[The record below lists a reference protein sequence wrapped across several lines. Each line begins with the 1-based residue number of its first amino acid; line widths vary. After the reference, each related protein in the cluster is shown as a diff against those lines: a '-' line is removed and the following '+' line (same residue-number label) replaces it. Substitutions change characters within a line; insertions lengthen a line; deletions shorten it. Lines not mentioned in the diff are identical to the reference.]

1 MIALERAPHKT
12 TSHGRPHRRSL
23 PSFYSMF
30 FEQNDTYLYISSRLR
45 GTIKGMV
52 AKNAG
57 LPATPADLINVDE
70 VIGKYYDLVPDP
82 SIAEQRVI
90 FGTSGHRGS
99 SLKTSFNEAHIVAI
113 AQAIAEYRAKAGVTG
128 PLYLGRDTHA
138 LSEPATRTAIEVLV
152 ANGVRVRI
160 DSRDDV
166 VPTPVVSQ
174 AILTHNRA
182 ADGSQRFTGN
192 DIADGIVVTPSHN
205 PPTDGGFKYD
215 PPTGGPAPAEATN
228 AIAARANEL
237 LGSYKSV
244 KRTPYEQAIA
254 SDLVERFDYREHYVD
269 DLSNVIDFDVIRS
282 SGVRLGID
290 PLGGASVNYWPLMNE
305 KYGLSIDV
313 VRPQVDPTWSFMTI
327 DHDGKIRM
335 DPSSPYAMKGLV
347 DSLNNGAWKKYD
359 LVGGTDPDA
368 DRHGI
373 VCPDWGVMNP
383 NHYIAVCVEYLF
395 GGNRP
400 GWPENAGIGKTLV
413 SSSLIDRVATSIGA
427 RLVEVPVGFKWF
439 VDPLFSGEVAFGG
452 EESSGMSFL
461 RKDGRVWTTDK
472 DGLIPDL
479 LAAEITART
488 GKNPAQLHQDQV
500 SRFGESWYR
509 RIDTP
514 TTLEQKQKFAH
525 LTGDDVT
532 ATRLAGE
539 EITAK
544 LTTAPGNGAA
554 IGGIKVTT
562 ANNWFAARPSGTEN
576 IYKVYAESFVSPDAL
591 DKVLDEATDVVD
603 KALEG

>member
-1 MIALERAPHKT
+1 
-12 TSHGRPHRRSL
+12 
-23 PSFYSMF
+23 
-30 FEQNDTYLYISSRLR
+30 
-45 GTIKGMV
+45 MV

-57 LPATPADLINVDE
+57 LPATPADLIDVDE
-70 VIGKYYDLVPDP
+70 VIGKYYDIVPDVNVP
-82 SIAEQRVI
+82 EQRVS

-113 AQAIAEYRAKAGVTG
+113 SQAIAEHRKAAGITG

-138 LSEPATRTAIEVLV
+138 LSLPAWKTAIEVLV

-160 DSRDDV
+160 DSRDDFT
-166 VPTPVVSQ
+166 PTPVVSQ

-182 ADGSQRFTGN
+182 ADGTQRFSG
-192 DIADGIVVTPSHN
+192 DDLADGIVVTPSHN

-215 PPTGGPAPAEATN
+215 PPTGGPAPAETTN
-228 AIAARANEL
+228 AIAKRANEL
-237 LGSYKSV
+237 LPDFKNV
-244 KRTPYEQAIA
+244 KRIPFEQAVK
-254 SDLVERFDYREHYVD
+254 SDLVERFDFRKHYVE
-269 DLSNVIDFDVIRS
+269 DLGNVIDFDVIKS

-290 PLGGASVNYWPLMNE
+290 PLGGASVNYWPLVNE
-305 KYGLSIDV
+305 VYGTSIEV
-313 VRPQVDPTWSFMTI
+313 VRPQVDPTWRFMTI

-347 DSLNNGAWKKYD
+347 DSLNNGAWDKYD

-383 NHYIAVCVEYLF
+383 NHYIAVVVEYLF
-395 GGNRP
+395 GKDKNGNPNRP
-400 GWPENAGIGKTLV
+400 DWPEGTGIGKTLV
-413 SSSLIDRVATSIGA
+413 SSSLIDRVAASIGA
-427 RLVEVPVGFKWF
+427 KLVEVPVGFKWF
-439 VDPLFSGEVAFGG
+439 VDPLFTGEVAFGG

-479 LAAEITART
+479 LAAEITGKM
-488 GKNPAQLHQDQV
+488 GKNPAELHKDQV
-500 SRFGESWYR
+500 ARFGESWYK

-514 TTLEQKQKFAH
+514 TTLEQKQKFAK

-532 ATRLAGE
+532 ATTLGGE

-544 LTTAPGNGAA
+544 LTKAPGNDAP
-554 IGGIKVTT
+554 IGGLKVTT
-562 ANNWFAARPSGTEN
+562 KNNWFAARPSGTEN
-576 IYKVYAESFVSPDAL
+576 IYKVYAESFDSPEAL
-591 DKVLDEATDVVD
+591 DKVLDEATVVVD
-603 KALEG
+603 KALSE

>member
-1 MIALERAPHKT
+1 
-12 TSHGRPHRRSL
+12 
-23 PSFYSMF
+23 
-30 FEQNDTYLYISSRLR
+30 
-45 GTIKGMV
+45 MV

-57 LPATPADLINVDE
+57 LPATPADLIDVDE
-70 VIGKYYDLVPDP
+70 VIGKYYDIVPDVNVP
-82 SIAEQRVI
+82 EQRVS

-113 AQAIAEYRAKAGVTG
+113 SQAIAEHRKAAGITG

-138 LSEPATRTAIEVLV
+138 LSLPAWKTAIEVLV

-160 DSRDDV
+160 DSRDDFT
-166 VPTPVVSQ
+166 PTPVVSQ

-182 ADGSQRFTGN
+182 ADGTQRFSG
-192 DIADGIVVTPSHN
+192 DDLADGIVVTPSHN

-215 PPTGGPAPAEATN
+215 PPTGGPAPAETTN
-228 AIAARANEL
+228 AIAKRANEL
-237 LGSYKSV
+237 LPDFKNV
-244 KRTPYEQAIA
+244 KRVPFEQAVK
-254 SDLVERFDYREHYVD
+254 SDLVERFDFRKHYVE
-269 DLSNVIDFDVIRS
+269 DLGNVIDFDVIKS

-290 PLGGASVNYWPLMNE
+290 PLGGASVNYWPLVNE
-305 KYGLSIDV
+305 VYGTSIEV
-313 VRPQVDPTWSFMTI
+313 VRPQVDPTWRFMTI

-347 DSLNNGAWKKYD
+347 DSLNNGAWDKYD

-373 VCPDWGVMNP
+373 VCPNWGVMNP
-383 NHYIAVCVEYLF
+383 NHYIAVVVEYLF
-395 GGNRP
+395 GKDKNGQPNRP
-400 GWPENAGIGKTLV
+400 DWPEGTGIGKTLV
-413 SSSLIDRVATSIGA
+413 SSSLIDRVAASIGA
-427 RLVEVPVGFKWF
+427 KLVEVPVGFKWF
-439 VDPLFSGEVAFGG
+439 VDPLFTGEVAFGG

-479 LAAEITART
+479 LAAEITGKM
-488 GKNPAQLHQDQV
+488 GKNPAELHKDQV
-500 SRFGESWYR
+500 ARFGESWYK

-514 TTLEQKQKFAH
+514 TTLEQKQKFAK

-532 ATRLAGE
+532 ATTLGGE

-544 LTTAPGNGAA
+544 LTKAPGNDAP
-554 IGGIKVTT
+554 IGGLKVTT
-562 ANNWFAARPSGTEN
+562 KNNWFAARPSGTEN
-576 IYKVYAESFVSPDAL
+576 IYKVYAESFDSPETL
-591 DKVLDEATDVVD
+591 DKVLEEATEVVD
-603 KALEG
+603 KALAE

>member
-1 MIALERAPHKT
+1 
-12 TSHGRPHRRSL
+12 
-23 PSFYSMF
+23 
-30 FEQNDTYLYISSRLR
+30 
-45 GTIKGMV
+45 MV

-57 LPATPADLINVDE
+57 LPATPADLIDVDE
-70 VIGKYYDLVPDP
+70 VIGKYYDIP
-82 SIAEQRVI
+82 EQRVS

-113 AQAIAEYRAKAGVTG
+113 SQAIAEHRKAAGITG
-128 PLYLGRDTHA
+128 PLYIGRDTHA
-138 LSEPATRTAIEVLV
+138 LSLPAWKTAIEVLV

-160 DSRDDV
+160 DSRDDFT
-166 VPTPVVSQ
+166 PTPVVSQ

-182 ADGSQRFTGN
+182 ADGTQRFSG
-192 DIADGIVVTPSHN
+192 DDLADGIVVTPSHN

-215 PPTGGPAPAEATN
+215 PPTGGPAPAETTN
-228 AIAARANEL
+228 AIAKRANEL
-237 LGSYKSV
+237 LPDFKNV
-244 KRTPYEQAIA
+244 KRVPFEQAVK
-254 SDLVERFDYREHYVD
+254 SDLVERFDFRKHYVE
-269 DLSNVIDFDVIRS
+269 DLGNVIDFDVIKS

-290 PLGGASVNYWPLMNE
+290 PLGGASVNYWPLVNE
-305 KYGLSIDV
+305 VYGTSIEV
-313 VRPQVDPTWSFMTI
+313 VRPQVDPTWRFMTI

-347 DSLNNGAWKKYD
+347 DSLNNGAWDKYD

-383 NHYIAVCVEYLF
+383 NHYIAVVVEYLF
-395 GGNRP
+395 GKDKNGNPNRP
-400 GWPENAGIGKTLV
+400 DWPEGTGIGKTLV
-413 SSSLIDRVATSIGA
+413 SSSLIDRVAASIGA
-427 RLVEVPVGFKWF
+427 KLVEVPVGFKWF
-439 VDPLFSGEVAFGG
+439 VDPLFTGEVAFGG

-479 LAAEITART
+479 LAAEITGKM
-488 GKNPAQLHQDQV
+488 GKNPAELHKDQV
-500 SRFGESWYR
+500 VRFGESWYK

-514 TTLEQKQKFAH
+514 TTLEQKQKFAK

-532 ATRLAGE
+532 ATTLGGE

-544 LTTAPGNGAA
+544 LTKAPGNDAP
-554 IGGIKVTT
+554 IGGLKVTT
-562 ANNWFAARPSGTEN
+562 KNNWFAARPSGTEN
-576 IYKVYAESFVSPDAL
+576 IYKVYAESFDSPETL
-591 DKVLDEATDVVD
+591 DKVLEEATEVVD
-603 KALEG
+603 KALAE

>member
-1 MIALERAPHKT
+1 
-12 TSHGRPHRRSL
+12 
-23 PSFYSMF
+23 
-30 FEQNDTYLYISSRLR
+30 
-45 GTIKGMV
+45 MV

-57 LPATPADLINVDE
+57 LPATPADLIDVDE
-70 VIGKYYDLVPDP
+70 VIGKYYDIVPNVNVP
-82 SIAEQRVI
+82 EQRVS

-113 AQAIAEYRAKAGVTG
+113 SQAIAEHRKAAGITG

-138 LSEPATRTAIEVLV
+138 LSLPAWKTAIEVLV

-160 DSRDDV
+160 DSRDDFT
-166 VPTPVVSQ
+166 PTPVVSQ

-182 ADGSQRFTGN
+182 ADGTQRFSG
-192 DIADGIVVTPSHN
+192 DDLADGIVVTPSHN

-215 PPTGGPAPAEATN
+215 PPTGGPAPAETTN
-228 AIAARANEL
+228 AIAKRANEL
-237 LGSYKSV
+237 LPDFKNV
-244 KRTPYEQAIA
+244 KRVPFEQAVK
-254 SDLVERFDYREHYVD
+254 SDLVERFDFRKHYVE
-269 DLSNVIDFDVIRS
+269 DLGNVIDFDVIKS

-290 PLGGASVNYWPLMNE
+290 PLGGASVNYWPLVNE
-305 KYGLSIDV
+305 VYGTSIEV
-313 VRPQVDPTWSFMTI
+313 VRPQVDPTWRFMTI

-347 DSLNNGAWKKYD
+347 DSLNNGAWDKYD

-383 NHYIAVCVEYLF
+383 NHYIAVVVEYLF
-395 GGNRP
+395 GKDKNGNPNRP
-400 GWPENAGIGKTLV
+400 DWPEGTGIGKTLV
-413 SSSLIDRVATSIGA
+413 SSSLIDRVAASIGA
-427 RLVEVPVGFKWF
+427 KLVEVPVGFKWF
-439 VDPLFSGEVAFGG
+439 VDPLFTGEVAFGG

-461 RKDGRVWTTDK
+461 REDGRVWTTDK

-479 LAAEITART
+479 LAAEITGKM
-488 GKNPAQLHQDQV
+488 GKNPAELHKDQV
-500 SRFGESWYR
+500 ARFGESWYK

-514 TTLEQKQKFAH
+514 TTLEQKQKFAK

-532 ATRLAGE
+532 ATTLGGE

-544 LTTAPGNGAA
+544 LTKAPGNDAP
-554 IGGIKVTT
+554 IGGLKVTT
-562 ANNWFAARPSGTEN
+562 KNNWFAARPSGTEN
-576 IYKVYAESFVSPDAL
+576 IYKVYAESFDSPETL
-591 DKVLDEATDVVD
+591 DKVLEEATEVVD
-603 KALEG
+603 KALAE

>member
-1 MIALERAPHKT
+1 
-12 TSHGRPHRRSL
+12 
-23 PSFYSMF
+23 
-30 FEQNDTYLYISSRLR
+30 
-45 GTIKGMV
+45 MV

-57 LPATPADLINVDE
+57 LPATPADLIDVDE
-70 VIGKYYDLVPDP
+70 VIGKYYDIVPDVNVP
-82 SIAEQRVI
+82 EQRVS

-113 AQAIAEYRAKAGVTG
+113 SQAIAEHRKAAGITG

-138 LSEPATRTAIEVLV
+138 LSLPAWKTAIEVLV

-160 DSRDDV
+160 DSRDDFT
-166 VPTPVVSQ
+166 PTPVVSQ

-182 ADGSQRFTGN
+182 ADGTQRFSG
-192 DIADGIVVTPSHN
+192 DDLADGIVVTPSHN

-215 PPTGGPAPAEATN
+215 PPTGGPAPAETTN
-228 AIAARANEL
+228 AIAKRANEL
-237 LGSYKSV
+237 LPDFKNV
-244 KRTPYEQAIA
+244 KRVPFEQAVK
-254 SDLVERFDYREHYVD
+254 SDLVERFDFRKHYVE
-269 DLSNVIDFDVIRS
+269 DLGNVIDFDVIKS

-290 PLGGASVNYWPLMNE
+290 PLGGASVNYWPLVNE
-305 KYGLSIDV
+305 VYGTSIEV
-313 VRPQVDPTWSFMTI
+313 VRPQVDPTWRFMTI

-347 DSLNNGAWKKYD
+347 DSLNNGAWDKYD

-383 NHYIAVCVEYLF
+383 NHYIAVVVEYLF
-395 GGNRP
+395 GKDKNGNPNRP
-400 GWPENAGIGKTLV
+400 DWPEGTGIGKTLV
-413 SSSLIDRVATSIGA
+413 SSSLIDRVAASIGA
-427 RLVEVPVGFKWF
+427 KLVEVPVGFKWF
-439 VDPLFSGEVAFGG
+439 VDPLFTGEVAFGG

-461 RKDGRVWTTDK
+461 RKDGHVWTTDK

-479 LAAEITART
+479 LAAEITGKM
-488 GKNPAQLHQDQV
+488 GKNPAELHKDQV
-500 SRFGESWYR
+500 ARFGESWYK

-514 TTLEQKQKFAH
+514 TTLEQKQKFAK

-532 ATRLAGE
+532 ATTLGGE

-544 LTTAPGNGAA
+544 LTKAPGNDAP
-554 IGGIKVTT
+554 IGGLKVTT
-562 ANNWFAARPSGTEN
+562 KNNWFAARPSGTEN
-576 IYKVYAESFVSPDAL
+576 IYKVYAESFVSPEAL
-591 DKVLDEATDVVD
+591 DKVLDEATVVVD
-603 KALEG
+603 KALSE

>member
-1 MIALERAPHKT
+1 
-12 TSHGRPHRRSL
+12 
-23 PSFYSMF
+23 
-30 FEQNDTYLYISSRLR
+30 
-45 GTIKGMV
+45 MV

-57 LPATPADLINVDE
+57 LPATPADLIDVDE
-70 VIGKYYDLVPDP
+70 VIGKYYDIVPDVNVP
-82 SIAEQRVI
+82 EQRVS

-113 AQAIAEYRAKAGVTG
+113 TQAIAEHRKAAGITG

-138 LSEPATRTAIEVLV
+138 LSLPAWKTAIEVLV

-160 DSRDDV
+160 DSRDDFT
-166 VPTPVVSQ
+166 PTPVVSQ

-182 ADGSQRFTGN
+182 ADGTQRFSG
-192 DIADGIVVTPSHN
+192 DDLADGIVVTPSHN

-215 PPTGGPAPAEATN
+215 PPTGGPAPAETTN
-228 AIAARANEL
+228 AIAKRANEL
-237 LGSYKSV
+237 LPNFKNV
-244 KRTPYEQAIA
+244 KRVPFEQAVK
-254 SDLVERFDYREHYVD
+254 SDLVERFDFRKHYVE
-269 DLSNVIDFDVIRS
+269 DLGNVIDFDVIKS

-290 PLGGASVNYWPLMNE
+290 PLGGASVNYWPLVNE
-305 KYGLSIDV
+305 VYGTSIEV
-313 VRPQVDPTWSFMTI
+313 VRPQVDPTWRFMTI

-347 DSLNNGAWKKYD
+347 DSLNNGAWDKYD

-373 VCPDWGVMNP
+373 VCPNWGVMNP
-383 NHYIAVCVEYLF
+383 NHYIAVVVEYLF
-395 GGNRP
+395 GKDKNGQPNRP
-400 GWPENAGIGKTLV
+400 DWPEGTGIGKTLV
-413 SSSLIDRVATSIGA
+413 SSSLIDRVAASIGA
-427 RLVEVPVGFKWF
+427 KLVEVPVGFKWF
-439 VDPLFSGEVAFGG
+439 VDPLFTGEVAFGG

-479 LAAEITART
+479 LAAEITGKM
-488 GKNPAQLHQDQV
+488 GKNPAELHKDQV
-500 SRFGESWYR
+500 ARFGESWYK

-514 TTLEQKQKFAH
+514 TTLEQKQKFAK

-532 ATRLAGE
+532 ATTLGGE

-544 LTTAPGNGAA
+544 LTKAPGNDAP
-554 IGGIKVTT
+554 IGGLKVTT
-562 ANNWFAARPSGTEN
+562 KNNWFAARPSGTEN
-576 IYKVYAESFVSPDAL
+576 IYKVYAESFDSPETL
-591 DKVLDEATDVVD
+591 DKVLEEATEVVD
-603 KALEG
+603 KALAE

>member
-1 MIALERAPHKT
+1 
-12 TSHGRPHRRSL
+12 
-23 PSFYSMF
+23 
-30 FEQNDTYLYISSRLR
+30 
-45 GTIKGMV
+45 MV

-57 LPATPADLINVDE
+57 LPATPADLIDVDE
-70 VIGKYYDLVPDP
+70 VIGKYYDIVPDVNVP
-82 SIAEQRVI
+82 EQRVS

-113 AQAIAEYRAKAGVTG
+113 SQAIAEHRKAAGITG

-138 LSEPATRTAIEVLV
+138 LSLPAWKTAIEVLV

-160 DSRDDV
+160 DSRDDFT
-166 VPTPVVSQ
+166 PTPVVSQ

-182 ADGSQRFTGN
+182 ADGTQRFSG
-192 DIADGIVVTPSHN
+192 DDLADGIVVTPSHN

-215 PPTGGPAPAEATN
+215 PPTGGPAPAETTN
-228 AIAARANEL
+228 AIAQRANEL
-237 LGSYKSV
+237 LPDFKNV
-244 KRTPYEQAIA
+244 KRVPFEQAVK
-254 SDLVERFDYREHYVD
+254 SDLVERFDFRKHYVE
-269 DLSNVIDFDVIRS
+269 DLGNVIDFDVIKS

-290 PLGGASVNYWPLMNE
+290 PLGGASVNYWPLVNE
-305 KYGLSIDV
+305 VYGTSIEV
-313 VRPQVDPTWSFMTI
+313 VRPQVDPTWRFMTI

-347 DSLNNGAWKKYD
+347 DSLNNGAWDKYD

-373 VCPDWGVMNP
+373 VCPNWGVMNP
-383 NHYIAVCVEYLF
+383 NHYIAVVVEYLF
-395 GGNRP
+395 GKDKNGNPNRP
-400 GWPENAGIGKTLV
+400 DWPEGTGIGKTLV
-413 SSSLIDRVATSIGA
+413 SSSLIDRVAASIGA
-427 RLVEVPVGFKWF
+427 KLVEVPVGFKWF
-439 VDPLFSGEVAFGG
+439 VDPLFTGEVAFGG

-479 LAAEITART
+479 LAAEITGKM
-488 GKNPAQLHQDQV
+488 GKNPAELHKDQV
-500 SRFGESWYR
+500 ARFGESWYK

-514 TTLEQKQKFAH
+514 TTLEQKQKFAK

-532 ATRLAGE
+532 ATTLGGE

-544 LTTAPGNGAA
+544 LTKAPGNDAP
-554 IGGIKVTT
+554 IGGLKVTT
-562 ANNWFAARPSGTEN
+562 KNNWFAARPSGTEN
-576 IYKVYAESFVSPDAL
+576 IYKVYAESFDSPETL
-591 DKVLDEATDVVD
+591 DKVLEEATEVVD
-603 KALEG
+603 KALAE